1 MNKEETL
8 YLPIKQVYF
17 DEIIAGTK
25 KAEYREI
32 KEGITA
38 KRYLLKDASGK
49 YMLNPEVTN
58 RVKNI
63 SLMITTTATFRSC
76 RRNISTWHWQSVTQK
91 NVILR

>member
-17 DEIIAGTK
+17 DEIIVGTK

-38 KRYLLKDASGK
+38 NRYLLKDASGK
-49 YMLNPEVTN
+49 YMLNSEVLQN
-58 RVKNI
+58 
-63 SLMITTTATFRSC
+63 
-76 RRNISTWHWQSVTQK
+76 
-91 NVILR
+91 LRF